1 MNRRVRSPCRST
13 FSTKRE
19 DRLHRYLKP
28 GALAQL
34 RDSKVSARFQKPR
47 LQIPVSFVQSLASDS
62 APASAQIHQIDG
74 FPCFSAAMY
83 GPRFPQ
89 RKKLVA
95 AKSMFVVTSPVVPDP
110 IIDMFNSDLLVAH

>member
-13 FSTKRE
+13 FPTKRE
-19 DRLHRYLKP
+19 ERLHRYLKP

-47 LQIPVSFVQSLASDS
+47 LQIPVSFAQSLASDS
-62 APASAQIHQIDG
+62 VAAAQIHQIDG
-74 FPCFSAAMY
+74 FPCFSAAIY

-89 RKKLVA
+89 RKKLFA
-95 AKSMFVVTSPVVPDP
+95 AKSTFLVSSPAAPDP
-110 IIDMFNSDLLVAH
+110 IIDLFNSDILIAH